1 MERGE
6 KRRSQITQRVIR
18 AVKLDPFFY
27 RTVAEQSSLTVEA
40 VAVAV
45 VSSLVMVL
53 GLMLVR
59 SITPFWWMVSG
70 IGWGTT
76 VLALGTWFVVAVG
89 RRLGGRAQYDQM
101 LRALGY
107 AMAPQA
113 LGFIPIANFI
123 PGFLAGGVWAAT
135 CAVVA
140 VREVHDVPTRL
151 AATLVVAPM
160 LMFVGIL
167 PLVVI
172 ATQASA

>member
-1 MERGE
+1 MERE
-6 KRRSQITQRVIR
+6 KRRSPIAQRVIR
-18 AVKLDPFFY
+18 AMKLDPFLY
-27 RTVAEQSSLTVEA
+27 RTVADQPSLTVEA
-40 VAVAV
+40 VAVAI

-59 SITPFWWMVSG
+59 SITPFWWVVSG
-70 IGWGTT
+70 IGWGTA
-76 VLALGTWFVVAVG
+76 VLGLGTWFVVAVG
-89 RRLGGRAQYDQM
+89 RRLGGKARYDQM

-113 LGFIPIANFI
+113 LGFIPIANFV
-123 PGFLAGGVWAAT
+123 PGFLAGGVWATT
-135 CAVVA
+135 CTVIA
-140 VREVHDVPTRL
+140 VREVHDMDSRL
-151 AATLVVAPM
+151 AATLVVAPI